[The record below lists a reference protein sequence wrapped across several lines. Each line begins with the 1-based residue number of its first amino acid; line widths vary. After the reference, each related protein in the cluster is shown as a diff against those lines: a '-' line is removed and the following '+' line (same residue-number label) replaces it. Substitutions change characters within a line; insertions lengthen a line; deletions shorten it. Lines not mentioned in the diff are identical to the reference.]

1 MILQLHSAVGAAGSR
16 ASPCSL
22 ATPRDM
28 LPLQTVV
35 ALGLYLSGAPLQ
47 HSSSSAASRAA
58 VVRAQS
64 SSAPVVGLDVVEL
77 TKDFLKSASGYYS
90 PVDASKLDEA
100 FVFRAPTIGPLN
112 KKDYMQTMT
121 NLQTYVGFPDLTPN
135 AFGFTVDPDDELKCI
150 FWTRATGT
158 FSQPWNPY
166 GAKLEALTIPPTG
179 ATARLPTEC
188 YSITYTPEGKVKYLT
203 AGYVVNKLEGNTA
216 GYGAVLA
223 LFVAAGKTDM
233 VNLALNEN
241 VRSVG
246 NWLANN
252 VDSSVAKTQSNTD
265 ELPRWY
271 ASVEPPPPA

>member
-1 MILQLHSAVGAAGSR
+1 
-16 ASPCSL
+16 
-22 ATPRDM
+22 M

-58 VVRAQS
+58 VVRAQA

-112 KKDYMQTMT
+112 KKDYVQTMT
-121 NLQTYVGFPDLTPN
+121 KLQTYVGFPDLTPN
-135 AFGFTVDPDDELKCI
+135 AFGFTVDPDDERKCI

-166 GAKLEALTIPPTG
+166 GAKLEALRMPPTG

-188 YSITYTPEGKVKYLT
+188 YSITIIHTRGQGQVSDRRLRGKQPGGQHGGLWRCVCALC
-203 AGYVVNKLEGNTA
+203 GRGENRDGQV
-216 GYGAVLA
+216 GAQRKRALRGQLA
-223 LFVAAGKTDM
+223 RKQCGQQRGKDA
-233 VNLALNEN
+233 V
-241 VRSVG
+241 
-246 NWLANN
+246 
-252 VDSSVAKTQSNTD
+252 
-265 ELPRWY
+265 
-271 ASVEPPPPA
+271 

>member
-1 MILQLHSAVGAAGSR
+1 
-16 ASPCSL
+16 
-22 ATPRDM
+22 M

-35 ALGLYLSGAPLQ
+35 ALGLYLSGAPPQ

-58 VVRAQS
+58 VVRAQA

-77 TKDFLKSASGYYS
+77 TKDFLKTASGYYS

-112 KKDYMQTMT
+112 KKDYVQTMT
-121 NLQTYVGFPDLTPN
+121 TLQTYVGFPDLTPN

-166 GAKLEALTIPPTG
+166 GAKLEALSMPPTG

-203 AGYVVNKLEGNTA
+203 AGYVVNNLEGNTA
-216 GYGAVLA
+216 GYGAVFA
-223 LFVAAGKTDM
+223 LFVAAGKLGL
-233 VNLALNEN
+233 VKLALNEN

-252 VDSSVAKTQSNTD
+252 VDSSVSKTQSNTD
-265 ELPRWY
+265 EMPGWY